1 MNASIFSRQTYLFD
15 MADCDEPVLI
25 HDAVDTVDLILPD
38 AVPRFSKSPVL
49 RCFFNFNPCIRTK
62 NI

>member
-1 MNASIFSRQTYLFD
+1 

-49 RCFFNFNPCIRTK
+49 RCFFNFNPYARKFRIIFIHSAMKRTS
-62 NI
+62 IE